1 VFVSSS
7 RVEYSWT
14 FQPLKVRCILPSDA
28 TQKKKKKKKKDLFA
42 VSFSL
47 LCILFDPSYGILAV
61 CMTFG
66 AFINVY
72 GSLLSQNFLTF
83 AVSQYIELSIS
94 GCEI

>member
-1 VFVSSS
+1 MDISTPESETYCPVM
-7 RVEYSWT
+7 
-14 FQPLKVRCILPSDA
+14 QHHIKNA
-28 TQKKKKKKKKDLFA
+28 DLFA

-47 LCILFDPSYGILAV
+47 LCITFDSSYDILAL

-83 AVSQYIELSIS
+83 ALSQYVELSIS